1 MATKKGSKKT
11 EKKEEPVV
19 EAPVEEPTPAPA
31 PKAAPKASPK
41 AAPKAK
47 KVEVRTHAPE
57 LLEALETDL
66 PDAEFIKQ
74 SYLALVG
81 REPKEAELNH
91 SLLTIGRFGRPR
103 TDVHTDIRNSGEYQG
118 LHGLV

>member
-1 MATKKGSKKT
+1 MATKKGSKKA

-19 EAPVEEPTPAPA
+19 EAPVEEPAPEPA
-31 PKAAPKASPK
+31 PKAAPKAAK

-47 KVEVRTHAPE
+47 KVEPRTHAPE
-57 LLEALETDL
+57 LLDALETDL

-81 REPKEAELNH
+81 REPKEAELAH
-91 SLLTIGRFGRPR
+91 SLLTIGRFARPR
-103 TDVHTDIRNSGEYQG
+103 SDVHTDIRNSGEYQG